1 MIRAISILS
10 VLAVFAGAQE
20 VPTRKGNSVS
30 IDPVPLTTITR
41 GKPGTVQLRF
51 HVSPGF
57 HVNSN
62 TPKSEFLIPTALRL
76 NPPTDVVIGKVTY
89 PEGREMA
96 FAFSPDDKLSVYSG
110 TFVLNVI
117 VRPLAS
123 VLPAKYAVHGQ
134 LKYQACDNAACYP
147 PKQLPVDFEI
157 KVIKAAATAT
167 GRRNP
172 AQSPHAH
179 R

>member
-1 MIRAISILS
+1 
-10 VLAVFAGAQE
+10 
-20 VPTRKGNSVS
+20 
-30 IDPVPLTTITR
+30 
-41 GKPGTVQLRF
+41 
-51 HVSPGF
+51 
-57 HVNSN
+57 
-62 TPKSEFLIPTALRL
+62 
-76 NPPTDVVIGKVTY
+76 VIGRITY

-110 TFVLNVI
+110 TFLLDVV

-147 PKQLPVDFEI
+147 PRQLPVDFEV
-157 KVIKAAATAT
+157 KVIRAAVETV
-167 GRRNP
+167 RKNP